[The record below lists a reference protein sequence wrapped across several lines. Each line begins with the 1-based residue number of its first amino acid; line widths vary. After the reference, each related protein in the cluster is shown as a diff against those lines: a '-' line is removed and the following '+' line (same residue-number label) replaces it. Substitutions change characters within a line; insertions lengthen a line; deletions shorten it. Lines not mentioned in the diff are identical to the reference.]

1 MVHIVY
7 KPKGWPKCS
16 IHDLWMIFF
25 CRLLVVAGFILIL
38 RSPSWSPAKWV
49 EVFFLPGPRALKV
62 WSFWSNP
69 RWFADAPGIFW
80 PWHQHHHPPGARTL
94 ANACERAGADVS
106 LTHLR
111 NWLPSVDCETPT
123 GSSWIKIDHEMCL
136 TDRTKKKKKRKKLK
150 PPMIWRNL
158 KELDSTSLHGGAFF
172 WDSNR
177 ELCKLI
183 LPKNKAICFGCRSVL
198 WPTDRPRATKKK

>member
-1 MVHIVY
+1 MVHIC
-7 KPKGWPKCS
+7 KPKGWPKCN
-16 IHDLWMIFF
+16 IHMTCGWFLFAGSWLLRVSFWSSGLQHEAQLSGWKFF
-25 CRLLVVAGFILIL
+25 F
-38 RSPSWSPAKWV
+38 P
-49 EVFFLPGPRALKV
+49 PRALKV

-136 TDRTKKKKKRKKLK
+136 TNRTKKNRKKLR

-158 KELDSTSLHGGAFF
+158 KELDSTSLHWGALF
-172 WDSNR
+172 
-177 ELCKLI
+177 LI
-183 LPKNKAICFGCRSVL
+183 RIESFASWFCQRIRPFASVAGVFCGQRTGL
-198 WPTDRPRATKKK
+198 APRKKKAGLC

>member
-1 MVHIVY
+1 MHLLLYRCICCICIHGTYMQTKRVTKMQY
-7 KPKGWPKCS
+7 T
-16 IHDLWMIFF
+16 HDLWMISF

-38 RSPSWSPAKWV
+38 RSPTWSPAKWV
-49 EVFFLPGPRALKV
+49 EVFFPPRALKV

-136 TDRTKKKKKRKKLK
+136 TNRTKKRKKQKKTEAPNDLA
-150 PPMIWRNL
+150 
-158 KELDSTSLHGGAFF
+158 ELEGIG
-172 WDSNR
+172 
-177 ELCKLI
+177 
-183 LPKNKAICFGCRSVL
+183 
-198 WPTDRPRATKKK
+198 